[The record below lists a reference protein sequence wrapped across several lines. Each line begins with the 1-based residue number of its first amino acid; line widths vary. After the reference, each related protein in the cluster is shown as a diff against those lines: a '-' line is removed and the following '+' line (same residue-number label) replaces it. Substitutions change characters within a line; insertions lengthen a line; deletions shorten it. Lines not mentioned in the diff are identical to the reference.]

1 MGDDIDRY
9 VLMGDAIS
17 LTDIEGETFE
27 APRVDLI
34 GEVEEMDHADFNGE
48 ADGVL
53 EGELEREPSPHF
65 VCPGTVIGAVD
76 HAW

>member
-1 MGDDIDRY
+1 
-9 VLMGDAIS
+9 MGDATS
-17 LTDIEGETFE
+17 LIDFAGEAFDV
-27 APRVDLI
+27 PRVDLT
-34 GEVEEMDHADFNGE
+34 GEAEEMDHTDFSGE